1 MVLPDGSVVISVG
14 PAHPAT
20 GEVLQP
26 VPGEGDGGDGSVESV
41 VPDGNSADD
50 DSRTDGPDADTE
62 TEPAPVPVPEQDPLQ
77 VPDDTTT

>member
-41 VPDGNSADD
+41 VPDGKSADD
-50 DSRTDGPDADTE
+50 DSRTDDPDADTE